1 MAADPTRV
9 TLPLVF
15 SANELARIRQGAGEQ
30 APQAWARDTL
40 LRFADDIQA
49 TIPAEPATAP
59 AEPLPMPMP
68 DDVAAILD
76 RLDGLEG
83 KLEALQAWL
92 HVVYAEIRTQ
102 AVLGTAT
109 AKLGPLRRLMG
120 RIRGRSGIEAAAR
133 ERWAVGIGGEQL
145 ASMKRL
151 IANGPQG

>member
-15 SANELARIRQGAGEQ
+15 SANELVRIRQGAGEQ

-49 TIPAEPATAP
+49 TMPAAPATAP
-59 AEPLPMPMP
+59 AELLPVPPGDM
-68 DDVAAILD
+68 AAILD
-76 RLDGLEG
+76 RLDALEG
-83 KLEALQAWL
+83 KLEALQVWL

-120 RIRGRSGIEAAAR
+120 RLRGRSGIEAAAR

-151 IANGPQG
+151 LENGPPA